1 MFKYFFIL
9 IYLIS
14 LAYSHA
20 DNKDKIIKSNHST
33 VQREHEEE
41 VQQEARLPHKMR
53 HQR

>member
-20 DNKDKIIKSNHST
+20 DNKDKIIKIYRILKALILSLN
-33 VQREHEEE
+33 
-41 VQQEARLPHKMR
+41 KI
-53 HQR
+53 